1 MTSSKAMYICI
12 ISGTK
17 EIIGIFHARNQE
29 CKEIFINRLEKLK
42 QSQKKQGIKI
52 SYQLIRTKETAI
64 NIFSKYTGIK
74 KENVEIYEFSD
85 NYFPTKPHKPV
96 LRYAVLLGTEDNK
109 DGIYEYLKD
118 SHEKNNL
125 VKNFKA
131 KEYMMF
137 GEILKAIFWY
147 KKRVVEES
155 LKSEPLYEL
164 SPEPN
169 IYKHNDWAII
179 YSWAEILGL

>member
-1 MTSSKAMYICI
+1 MPSAKAMYICVT
-12 ISGTK
+12 SGNK

-29 CKEIFINRLEKLK
+29 CKEIFVNRLEKLK
-42 QSQKKQGIKI
+42 QTQKRQGIKI
-52 SYQLIRTKETAI
+52 SYQLMRSQEPAI
-64 NIFSKYTGIK
+64 NLFSKYTGIK
-74 KENVEIYEFSD
+74 KEDVKIHEFSD

-96 LRYAVLLGTEDNK
+96 LRYVVLLGTEDNK
-109 DGIYEYLKD
+109 DGIYEYIKD

-137 GEILKAIFWY
+137 EELSKAVFWY

-155 LKSEPLYEL
+155 LKFEPLYEL

-179 YSWAEILGL
+179 YA